1 MRSSNEKKYLVGRKK
16 EGEATM
22 TTIVENTFTSDES
35 EPSIRIRSFAAADGT
50 IWSSAADLAL
60 ACGYSS
66 VARALAAAACK
77 GSTETR
83 KEAGEVYVSPATA
96 MQIASRKGYRRFLQ
110 WLIPT
115 LEQRV
120 PAMPASSARAVDV
133 QASPE
138 PREPPE
144 AAVLQAPADDAVG
157 RVLAGT
163 DAVMERIM
171 DAVTKQ
177 IELQTMATSYR
188 AIRDSGLPYEM
199 QKDLQRKLADKIVEL
214 SHGDRAD
221 EYVSAGQILR
231 ERGLPAY
238 SVDRLES
245 EFGKD
250 LMLVA
255 RREQI
260 PLPPMNLHNHRDIM
274 EGCCRVWHREQHAE
288 LINDVLE
295 SFCQRPLW
303 TEHVSARA
311 QTRVRADLLGR
322 EGRGRRRR

>member
-1 MRSSNEKKYLVGRKK
+1 M
-16 EGEATM
+16 
-22 TTIVENTFTSDES
+22 TIVVENIFTNDES
-35 EPSIRIRSFAAADGT
+35 EPSIRIRSLTASDGT
-50 IWSSAADLAL
+50 VWSNAADLAL

-96 MQIASRKGYRRFLQ
+96 MQIAARKGYRRFLQ

-115 LEQRV
+115 LEQRA
-120 PAMPASSARAVDV
+120 PEPDDGARAEPPTTIQPAST
-133 QASPE
+133 E
-138 PREPPE
+138 PT
-144 AAVLQAPADDAVG
+144 AAVLQTPDADVVG

-163 DAVMERIM
+163 DAAMERVM

-177 IELQTMATSYR
+177 IELQSMATSYR

-214 SHGDRAD
+214 THGDRAD
-221 EYVSAGQILR
+221 EYVSAGQLLR

-260 PLPPMNLHNHRDIM
+260 PLPPMNLHNHRDVM
-274 EGCCRVWHREQHAE
+274 EGCCRVWHRERHAE

-295 SFCQRPLW
+295 SFCKRPLW
-303 TEHVSARA
+303 AEHVSARA
-311 QTRVRADLLGR
+311 QTRVRADLLDR